1 VDGIHKSGF
10 TRLETGV
17 LMVAVLAYFGISC
30 AIAQVRLFWYDEIF
44 TRQVMQLGE
53 WSRIVAALHHGIDLQ
68 PPFFYFISGW
78 SRYLGGE
85 EIGMRLPAMLGF
97 TFAGFSLYLI
107 ARRWFSPGYAMGVAL
122 TPPILFFGALGME
135 ARPYGFVL
143 GCSSLALFGWTFRDR
158 KPLAGNAGYVIGIL
172 GAASAHYYGFMIA
185 APFGAAA
192 AWTLF
197 RKRRLDL
204 GTLLGCVCAPL
215 PDLWNMHLIRD
226 GIAIYRNGAWNRPS
240 WPVLENSSYGWS
252 LAVLSAVLLVYV
264 VAGMS
269 RNREASQGE
278 SPPGEQLACWAGFS
292 AIPILGMFM
301 ARAVS
306 GMFTLRYFSMYS
318 LGYGLLLA
326 YLLQQSAK
334 GSRMAGYV
342 AGCGALIAFGSVAWA
357 SEQHFEHEREVAS
370 TSCGHFTG
378 LMEQPELRQ
387 SSFLIGDAH
396 VALQLAVYCED
407 LRDRIV
413 FGPDPVRSLAYS
425 GNDTLQKAM
434 LLLRES
440 PPIRIVPLDEFLA
453 RERRPLLVY
462 HSKYSFLKDYFL
474 REPEYTA
481 RLHVLEE
488 GLGYAVYRLDPAPQL
503 GGGEK

>member
-1 VDGIHKSGF
+1 
-10 TRLETGV
+10 
-17 LMVAVLAYFGISC
+17 MVAALAYFGISC
-30 AIAQVRLFWYDEIF
+30 AVAQVRLFWYDEIF
-44 TRQVMQLGE
+44 TRQVTQLGE
-53 WSRIVAALHHGIDLQ
+53 WSRMVAALHHGIDLQ
-68 PPFFYFISGW
+68 PPLFYFISRW
-78 SRYLGGE
+78 TRYLGGE
-85 EIGMRLPAMLGF
+85 EIGLRLPAMLGF
-97 TFAGFSLYLI
+97 TFAGCCLYLI
-107 ARRWFSPGYAMGVAL
+107 ARRWFSPGYALGVAL

-143 GCSSLALFGWTFRDR
+143 GCSSVALLGWTFRDR
-158 KPLAGNAGYVIGIL
+158 KPLAGNAGYGIGIL

-204 GTLLGCVCAPL
+204 GTLLGCVCAAL
-215 PDLWNMHLIRD
+215 PDLWNMQLIGE

-240 WPVLENSSYGWS
+240 WRVLGNSLYGWS

-269 RNREASQGE
+269 RNTEASQE
-278 SPPGEQLACWAGFS
+278 EHLPGEQLACWAGFS
-292 AIPILGMFM
+292 AVPILAMFM
-301 ARAVS
+301 ARAFS

-326 YLLQQSAK
+326 YLVQQSAK

-342 AGCGALIAFGSVAWA
+342 AGCGALIAFGCVAWT
-357 SEQHFEHEREVAS
+357 SEQRFETERELVFAS
-370 TSCGHFTG
+370 CDHFTG
-378 LMEQPELRQ
+378 LMEQPEFRQ
-387 SSFLIGDAH
+387 SSLLIGDAH
-396 VALQLAVYCED
+396 VALQFAVYCED

-413 FGPDPVRSLAYS
+413 FGPDPPRSMAYS
-425 GNDTLQKAM
+425 GNDTVQKAM

-440 PPIRIVPLDEFLA
+440 PPMRIVPLDKFL
-453 RERRPLLVY
+453 RGERRALLVY
-462 HSKYSFLKDYFL
+462 HCQYSFLKDYFL
-474 REPEYTA
+474 QEPEYAA

-488 GLGYAVYRLDPAPQL
+488 GLTYSVYRLDPAPQP
-503 GGGEK
+503 GAGEK